1 MWTFLK
7 SMRRSQAPVLD
18 TPPTYWQL
26 RRMCRWQ
33 ARQLRLIA
41 EAPSG
46 QATHR
51 QRARAQMEWIESVLR
66 HHPLL
71 DDLQRTIRQ
80 SANLLSELAPGTFP
94 REQP

>member
-1 MWTFLK
+1 MDLLK
-7 SMRRSQAPVLD
+7 SMRRTLPPDLS

-33 ARQLRLIA
+33 ARQLRLLVD
-41 EAPSG
+41 APAG
-46 QATHR
+46 PAANQ
-51 QRARAQMEWIESVLR
+51 QRAREQIEWIESVLR

-80 SANLLSELAPGTFP
+80 SANLLRELAPVTFP
-94 REQP
+94 PEQP